1 MENKQTVKL
10 VEFHEIL
17 TDEYNHTL
25 TRDDAFTLYQAWMED
40 FDYSIDDLADNLWTI
55 SLNEV
60 YDEIDMKY
68 SVFELADVIRA
79 HGATDIRDMHDF
91 EVYEVYRKLHPN
103 TFIYL
108 ADDKFICVD

>member
-1 MENKQTVKL
+1 MTASKGLEGVVATESSISSIIDDKL
-10 VEFHEIL
+10 
-17 TDEYNHTL
+17 TYSG
-25 TRDDAFTLYQAWMED
+25 
-40 FDYSIDDLADNLWTI
+40 YSIDDLADNLWTI

-60 YDEIDMKY
+60 YDEIDLKY
-68 SVFELADVIRA
+68 SVFELADVIRE
-79 HGATDIRDMHDF
+79 HGATDIRDMRDF

>member
-40 FDYSIDDLADNLWTI
+40 FDYSIEDR
-55 SLNEV
+55 
-60 YDEIDMKY
+60 K
-68 SVFELADVIRA
+68 SVV
-79 HGATDIRDMHDF
+79 
-91 EVYEVYRKLHPN
+91 
-103 TFIYL
+103 
-108 ADDKFICVD
+108 